1 MLLGLADDPVYGPPN
16 ADGAIV
22 SRAESGATQIT
33 FEDPLVIVGRPAPR
47 APALGSSLLDKV
59 LPKKIGA
66 GGKATIWGL
75 PPAAAYALVA
85 VILAGGGLMAYQAYR
100 RGGGR
105 RVALNPKR
113 RTNSRGRRAR
123 YKR

>member
-16 ADGAIV
+16 EDGAIV

-33 FEDPLVIVGRPAPR
+33 FEEPLVIVGRATPR
-47 APALGSSLLDKV
+47 APAPGSSLLDQV

-100 RGGGR
+100 RGGR

-113 RTNSRGRRAR
+113 RKNSRGRRAM